1 MDVLSRVMRW
11 FPGWVRVETEGGYPE
26 RLLNDLTAVG
36 VPVWHV
42 RRREEWTRFSCL
54 AGDYRSLRPLARR
67 ACVRMRLRQKH
78 GFPFWRHRYRHRKG
92 LLVGLALYGVILALL
107 APRIWVVQVV
117 GNTDTPTEEI
127 LAVARQRG
135 VVIGARMDQLDIKGL
150 QINGPDDLPTL
161 SWITVNPNSCVARV
175 EVTERIPTPEV
186 IDLSVPSDIVALRDG
201 RILRMEVRSGRRLV
215 RDGEAVT
222 AGTVLITGRVETD
235 LGEKLYRS
243 YGEVWAETQRRI
255 TVSVPLLYTRP
266 VPEGTVIYRPTVT
279 FLCWDF
285 PLYSNSALQ
294 GDWIHR
300 QTRYFLTARDMTLPL
315 GVTNDYY
322 LPVVAQKTARTAE
335 QARLLAE
342 QQLAAQEAALFAPN
356 TYEQLTREGEIR
368 EGVYV
373 LTATY
378 RCRENIAAEVPIGQT
393 LPIS

>member
-1 MDVLSRVMRW
+1 M
-11 FPGWVRVETEGGYPE
+11 
-26 RLLNDLTAVG
+26 
-36 VPVWHV
+36 
-42 RRREEWTRFSCL
+42 
-54 AGDYRSLRPLARR
+54 
-67 ACVRMRLRQKH
+67 
-78 GFPFWRHRYRHRKG
+78 
-92 LLVGLALYGVILALL
+92 

-117 GNTDTPTEEI
+117 GNTETPTGDI

-135 VVIGARMDQLDIKGL
+135 VAIGARMDRLDIKGL

-201 RILRMEVRSGRRLV
+201 RILRVEVRSGRRLV

-243 YGEVWAETQRRI
+243 YGEVWAETHRRI

-266 VPEGTVIYRPTVT
+266 VPEGTVICRPTVS

-294 GDWIHR
+294 GEWIHR
-300 QTRYFLTARDMTLPL
+300 QTRHFLTARDMTLPL

-322 LPVVAQKTARTAE
+322 LPVVEQKSVRTAG
-335 QARLLAE
+335 QARVLAE
-342 QQLAAQEAALFAPN
+342 Q
-356 TYEQLTREGEIR
+356 
-368 EGVYV
+368 
-373 LTATY
+373 
-378 RCRENIAAEVPIGQT
+378 
-393 LPIS
+393 